1 MTDLMIIMM
10 FQDEITTG
18 RKSNLCWR
26 CLYYVTT
33 NDCRNDTPASLQ
45 TSPLPASHSFI
56 LLLMILLSP
65 LSLLSRQ
72 QIGQTRMKLS
82 PVIRLVIRWQ
92 EVRWE
97 QWCHP
102 QSGLSEYFFADRQAT
117 RQHITPNWQYTFQPD
132 KANLIFM
139 KQNMQI
145 RRQESSTVQY

>member
-1 MTDLMIIMM
+1 MKLPLVGSPIYVEDVFIM
-10 FQDEITTG
+10 
-18 RKSNLCWR
+18 
-26 CLYYVTT
+26 
-33 NDCRNDTPASLQ
+33 
-45 TSPLPASHSFI
+45 
-56 LLLMILLSP
+56 LLLMIAVMILQPVYKPLLCQQVTLLFYCWWFFSLLSP
-65 LSLLSRQ
+65 LSPLPRQ

-145 RRQESSTVQY
+145 QRQESSTVQY